1 MCLSLTLLHIRYRQC
16 DEFHLLLAICG
27 FRGLS
32 CYLVE
37 SPASSRGF
45 GDFEGVRDT
54 GFSNSK
60 L

>member
-37 SPASSRGF
+37 SSTSSRGF
-45 GDFEGVRDT
+45 GDFEGVRD
-54 GFSNSK
+54 SQ
-60 L
+60 